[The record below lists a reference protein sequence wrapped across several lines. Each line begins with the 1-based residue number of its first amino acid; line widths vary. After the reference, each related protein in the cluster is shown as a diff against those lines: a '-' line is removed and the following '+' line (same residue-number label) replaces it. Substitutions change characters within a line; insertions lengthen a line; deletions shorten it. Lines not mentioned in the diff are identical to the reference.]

1 MTGALNNELSRDIFY
16 PITQIVSYSPGYGLG
31 WSMGMKRKE
40 EVQNG
45 VKRGCTIWT
54 YPITNVSVYFLS
66 HNIFLRCGLMNMAQV
81 WAYLGDGGVVEDGFD
96 VLRGEVGT
104 GSH

>member
-1 MTGALNNELSRDIFY
+1 MLILNSRSHHACKILFYKMTGALNNELSRDIFY

-45 VKRGCTIWT
+45 VKRGCTI
-54 YPITNVSVYFLS
+54 
-66 HNIFLRCGLMNMAQV
+66 
-81 WAYLGDGGVVEDGFD
+81 
-96 VLRGEVGT
+96 
-104 GSH
+104 